1 MDRTRARSLAS
12 EFVADGR
19 ATAWFEV
26 LYAEAKVGAATV
38 PWADF
43 RPNPNLVAWLC
54 QSEPADGRKALKVGC
69 GYGDD
74 VEELSRR
81 GYEVVGF
88 DIAPTAI
95 AACQKRFPG
104 STASYVVVDLFDSPI
119 EWRRAFDFVLESYT
133 LQVLPAPERQRA
145 IVRIAD
151 FVAPDGLLLVI
162 ARGRDANEEK
172 GLMPWPLTPDEIRS
186 FETTGLSLIKLEDC
200 LDDESPPVRRFR
212 ATFRR

>member
-1 MDRTRARSLAS
+1 MLARD
-12 EFVADGR
+12 FVADGR
-19 ATAWFEV
+19 PRAWFEI
-26 LYAEAKVGAATV
+26 LYAEAEVGASAV

-54 QSEPADGRKALKVGC
+54 QSETADGGKALKVGC

-95 AACQKRFPG
+95 VTCRKRFPG
-104 STASYVVVDLFDSPI
+104 STASYVVADLFDSPV

-133 LQVLPAPERQRA
+133 LQVLPPPQRHRA

-151 FVAPDGLLLVI
+151 FVAPGGILLVI
-162 ARGRDANEEK
+162 ARGRDVNEENW
-172 GLMPWPLTPDEIRS
+172 LMPWPLTCDEIRS
-186 FETTGLSLIKLEDC
+186 FEATGLSLIKFEDY

>member
-26 LYAEAKVGAATV
+26 LYAEAEVGAATV

-88 DIAPTAI
+88 DIAPPAI
-95 AACQKRFPG
+95 AVSGAM
-104 STASYVVVDLFDSPI
+104 
-119 EWRRAFDFVLESYT
+119 
-133 LQVLPAPERQRA
+133 
-145 IVRIAD
+145 
-151 FVAPDGLLLVI
+151 LVM
-162 ARGRDANEEK
+162 RMQHR
-172 GLMPWPLTPDEIRS
+172 
-186 FETTGLSLIKLEDC
+186 
-200 LDDESPPVRRFR
+200 
-212 ATFRR
+212 